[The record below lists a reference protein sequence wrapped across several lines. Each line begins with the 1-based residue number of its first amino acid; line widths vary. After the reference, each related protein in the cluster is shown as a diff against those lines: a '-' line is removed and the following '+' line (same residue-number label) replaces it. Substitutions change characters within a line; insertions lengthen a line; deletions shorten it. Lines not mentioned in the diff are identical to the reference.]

1 MATCPSFVCHAR
13 TLQLDPVTI
22 RIHATGNAPRVDA
35 SVSLL
40 LFAVILGAAWLLP
53 NHYYPWSSFHNEVVA
68 AAAGVMLLIDV
79 ILGRQAIRWPW
90 LALLILTM
98 AAVPLLQHAA
108 GLVAFRSDA
117 LMAALYLVGAALAV
131 AAGATLAHA
140 GHRSTLLDALFGAL
154 LAAGIASTGLALC
167 QWFGVTG
174 LGVFIAD
181 LPPGGRPYA
190 NVGQPNHL
198 ATLLAWSVLALLRWH
213 GQRRI
218 GMAGLAI
225 GSAWL
230 LIGLALAQSRTSFV
244 VALLLVGWCWY
255 AGRDAALRVH
265 WQSVALGGLLLA
277 VLMLAVEP
285 LSRALLLQGGSLE
298 GRLDV
303 GTRSIHWRT
312 LVSALMQSPLAG
324 YGWNQVVVAQQ
335 AAALG
340 EPASYE
346 VLEHSHNLV
355 LDLLL
360 WNGVPIGAGL
370 IVALVFWLRSAIRRC
385 DSSEH
390 WFVIAAIGVVA
401 VHALLEYPLEYAYM
415 LIPTGLWI
423 GCTSR
428 LSSNAGGTPR
438 WTLALPAAI
447 VTVVGIAVA
456 LEYVKVEQGVRDA
469 RFALAGYARVDELA
483 DLDVELL
490 DGLREY
496 HRYARSQARPGMSA
510 EQLEW
515 ARRVALRYP
524 YPPSMLRAA
533 TALALNGREKQATDT
548 LALLCKLH
556 PKPRCDEAREAWWL
570 LTTQHPHLAAV
581 ATPFS
586 R

>member
-1 MATCPSFVCHAR
+1 
-13 TLQLDPVTI
+13 VTI
-22 RIHATGNAPRVDA
+22 RLRASGNAPRVDA
-35 SVSLL
+35 TASLL
-40 LFAVILGAAWLLP
+40 LFAVILGAGWLLP

-68 AAAGVMLLIDV
+68 AAGGVMLLIGV
-79 ILGRQAIRWPW
+79 IVGRQAIYWPW
-90 LALLILTM
+90 LALLMLTA

-108 GLVAFRSDA
+108 GLVVFRSDA

-131 AAGATLAHA
+131 AAGATLTGA

-154 LAAGIASTGLALC
+154 LSAGIASTGLALC

-198 ATLLAWSVLALLRWH
+198 ATLLAWSVLALLRWYE
-213 GQRRI
+213 QRRI
-218 GMAGLAI
+218 GVAGLAI

-230 LIGLALAQSRTSFV
+230 LIGLALAQSRTSLV
-244 VALLLVGWCWY
+244 VALLLAGWCWHSRR
-255 AGRDAALRVH
+255 AIILRTHWMAL
-265 WQSVALGGLLLA
+265 ALGALLLA
-277 VLMLAVEP
+277 ALMLSVES
-285 LSRALLLQGGSLE
+285 LSRALLLQGGSIE
-298 GRLDV
+298 GRLDL

-324 YGWNQVVVAQQ
+324 YGWNQVVLAQQ

-340 EPASYE
+340 EPASHE
-346 VLEHSHNLV
+346 VIEHSHNLI

-360 WNGVPIGAGL
+360 WNGVPIGACL
-370 IVALVFWLRSAIRRC
+370 IVALAFWLRSALRRS

-390 WFVIAAIGVVA
+390 WCVVAAIGVVA

-423 GCTSR
+423 GCASR
-428 LSSNAGGTPR
+428 LNSDAGGAPR
-438 WTLALPAAI
+438 WTLALPA
-447 VTVVGIAVA
+447 TVVTATAIAIA

-469 RFALAGYARVDELA
+469 RFALAGYARVDELT

-496 HRYARSQARPGMSA
+496 HRYARAQARAGMSA

-515 ARRVALRYP
+515 TRRVALRYP

-533 TALALNGREKQATDT
+533 TALALNGREKQAADT

-556 PKPRCDEAREAWWL
+556 PKARCDEARESWLL
-570 LTTQHPHLAAV
+570 LTTQHPHLASV
-581 ATPFS
+581 ATPFP